1 MQAARSSSQ
10 QWPPA
15 AMQQR
20 PWDIPVGKATE
31 TCLVVQAC
39 NSGHDRINQQ
49 RGSPQR
55 DPVSSQ
61 TYCEIHL
68 TAFSCFSYYLLNI
81 Y

>member
-20 PWDIPVGKATE
+20 HGYT
-31 TCLVVQAC
+31 
-39 NSGHDRINQQ
+39 SGQGYGNMPGSPSMQQWYDRINQQ

-55 DPVSSQ
+55 DRFPPKPTVR
-61 TYCEIHL
+61 YIL
-68 TAFSCFSYYLLNI
+68 LLLAVLVYYLLNI